1 MKMIVRAVLAFVLL
15 CPAQANEQSDHFE
28 SHVRPLLVKN
38 CHSCHTEEQSGG
50 LRLDSRFAILGGGKS
65 GPAIVPGKPEESLL
79 IAAVR
84 HTHSRL
90 RMPLGGKLSDD
101 EITTLEKWVRDGA
114 FWPETH
120 EEFFIS
126 RVRPVIERSCLGCHQ
141 DEPAGGLRLDS
152 REALLE
158 GGLSG
163 PAVIPG
169 EPNESLLIQT
179 VRYTHDES
187 RMPPT
192 GQLPAAELADLERWV
207 RDGLAWSNI
216 SVSSMPDFVITEKQ
230 RNHWSF
236 RPLEVDARRP
246 VVRAE
251 DWPQMAIDNYVLA
264 KLEAK
269 GLEPA
274 PAADRRTLI
283 RRVSYDLTGMAPK
296 PDEVEAFVHDPSPR
310 AFRKVV
316 DRLLASPRYGERW
329 GRHWLDVVRYAD
341 SAGDSSDYPIPQM
354 YLYRDYVIE
363 AFNRNLPYDQFIW
376 EQIAGDLLPFE
387 SEDQRWK
394 RIIATG
400 YLALSRRFG
409 VTPENDMHLTIED
422 TVNNLGKTFLG
433 LTTGCARCHNHK
445 YDPISSKDY
454 YGLYGIFAST
464 RYPFGGSE
472 NINEQKDLVYRL
484 PEEDIEA
491 VLAPIRSELDP
502 IEEELEKLQKEQV
515 EFVKRVVDEGEVLDV
530 KRLAELKIGSKKLS
544 LKRRALLAK
553 GPTFETAFA
562 VWEGSPQNVRV
573 QLRGEPKNLGE
584 EVPRRFLEILGGHTL
599 PKDCQTSGRLE
610 LAEWIVDPQNPL
622 TARVMVNRI
631 WQHHFGKGLVASPN
645 DFGIR
650 GAAPTH
656 PELLDFLAGHFIESG
671 WSVKAMHR
679 MIVLSRAYQMQ
690 SEGDPRNAE
699 VDAAND
705 FLWKFNRRRLSAE
718 EIRDSIL
725 ELSGELDLSS
735 KSEPHP
741 FPHWAKWG
749 FTQHKPFQAVYES
762 KRRSV
767 YLMTQ
772 RFQRHPY
779 IGVFDGPDNN
789 IGTAARMTT
798 TTPIQALFS
807 MNSKIVH
814 CAADGWA
821 RRLTALSDADH
832 TRVEIAHREA
842 FGRPIAPDER
852 KRSQR
857 YLLDTG
863 SLTSYLRVLLA
874 TNEFLFVE

>member
-15 CPAQANEQSDHFE
+15 CPAEANEQSDHFE
-28 SHVRPLLVKN
+28 THVRPLLVKN
-38 CHSCHTEEQSGG
+38 CHTCHTTEQSGG

-101 EITTLEKWVRDGA
+101 EINALEKWVSDGA
-114 FWPETH
+114 FWPETP
-120 EEFFIS
+120 EEFFIG
-126 RVRPVIERSCLGCHQ
+126 RVRPVIDRSCLSCHR

-169 EPNESLLIQT
+169 EPDESLLIQT

-192 GQLPAAELADLERWV
+192 GELPAAELADLERWV
-207 RDGLAWSNI
+207 RDGVAWSDI
-216 SVSSMPDFVITEKQ
+216 SVPAMPEFVIGEKQ

-236 RPLEVDARRP
+236 RPLEVDAVLP
-246 VVRAE
+246 AVQDEA
-251 DWPQMAIDNYVLA
+251 WPQMAIDYYVLG

-269 GLEPA
+269 GFQPA
-274 PAADRRTLI
+274 PKADRRTLI
-283 RRVSYDLTGMAPK
+283 RRVTYDLTGMPPK
-296 PDEVEAFVHDPSPR
+296 PDEVESFVHDPSPR

-363 AFNRNLPYDQFIW
+363 SFNRDLPYDQFIR
-376 EQIAGDLLPFE
+376 EQIAGDVLPSE
-387 SEDQRWK
+387 SESQRWR

-409 VTPENDMHLTIED
+409 VTPETDMHLTIED
-422 TVNNLGKTFLG
+422 TINNLGKTFLG

-464 RYPFGGSE
+464 RYPFAGSE

-484 PEEDIEA
+484 PEEQIKEA
-491 VLAPIRSELDP
+491 LTPLRSELDP

-515 EFVKRVVDEGEVLDV
+515 EFVERVVEDGEVLDV
-530 KRLAELKIGSKKLS
+530 KRLAELKIASTKLS

-553 GPTFETAFA
+553 GPTFETSFA
-562 VWEGSPQNVRV
+562 VWEATPQNAKI

-584 EVPRRFLEILGGHTL
+584 EVPRRFLEILGGQAL
-599 PKDCQTSGRLE
+599 PENCQTSGRLE
-610 LAEWIVDPQNPL
+610 LAEWIADPKNPL

-631 WQHHFGKGLVASPN
+631 WQHHFGKGLVATPN
-645 DFGIR
+645 DFGAR

-656 PELLDFLAGHFIESG
+656 PELLDFLAAHFIESG
-671 WSVKAMHR
+671 WSVKTMHR

-690 SEGDPRNAE
+690 SEGDPRNLDA
-699 VDAAND
+699 DAAND
-705 FLWKFNRRRLSAE
+705 FLWRFNRRRLSAE

-725 ELSGELDLSS
+725 ELSGALDLSS
-735 KSEPHP
+735 ENEPHP
-741 FPHWAKWG
+741 FPHSAKWT
-749 FTQHKPFQAVYES
+749 FTQHRPFQAVYES
-762 KRRSV
+762 RRRSV

-779 IGVFDGPDNN
+779 LGMFDGADNN

-798 TTPIQALFS
+798 TTPVQALFS
-807 MNSKIVH
+807 MNSRIVH
-814 CAADGWA
+814 CAADGWT
-821 RRLTALSDADH
+821 RRLTALTDDDR
-832 TRVEIAHREA
+832 TRVDVAHREA
-842 FGRPIAPDER
+842 FGRPIAPDEWER
-852 KRSQR
+852 ARH
-857 YLLDTG
+857 YLAQSG
-863 SLTSYLRVLLA
+863 SLDSYLRVLLA
-874 TNEFLFVE
+874 TNEFLFVD